1 LRKLLVV
8 LLALAPE
15 LLAQERKVEPTWLY
29 RDTSALYEGTVDLSG
44 GACHYLPIFGEG
56 DRDSRVPQSVARFG
70 ELTVDA
76 NGACPAVEYPHQEEL
91 YFVRSGNGV
100 LHYGD
105 ESHALA
111 PNDFTY
117 LPPAVRHSVSNP
129 GTQSLKL
136 IVAAVKIASGT
147 SISQPAKL
155 DVANL
160 DELKEQT
167 VGGHP
172 SSVQYKLLIG
182 PRNTKRDRISAAYAV
197 ADFFLMDFAPGGTNF
212 PHHHETAEEIYL
224 VLDGKGQMAA
234 GSGMDGVEGLHP
246 AKAGDAYYFRT
257 NCTVG
262 FYNQKAAD
270 AKAHILA
277 LRAYVPM
284 PKDLD

>member
-1 LRKLLVV
+1 VRKLLVV
-8 LLALAPE
+8 SLALAPE
-15 LLAQERKVEPTWLY
+15 LLAQERKVAPTWLY
-29 RDTSALYEGTVDLSG
+29 RDVSALHERTVDLSDG
-44 GACHYLPIFGEG
+44 GCHYFPIFGEG
-56 DRDSRVPQSVARFG
+56 DRDSGVPQSVARFG
-70 ELTVDA
+70 QLTVDA
-76 NGACPAVEYPHQEEL
+76 NGACPAVEYAHQEEL
-91 YFVRSGNGV
+91 YFVRGGNGV
-100 LHYGD
+100 LRFGE
-105 ESHALA
+105 ESHPLA

-136 IVAAVKIASGT
+136 IVATVKIPGET
-147 SISQPAKL
+147 PISQPAKL
-155 DVANL
+155 EVANL
-160 DELKEQT
+160 DALKQQT

-197 ADFFLMDFAPGGTNF
+197 ADFFLMDFAPGGTNL

-224 VLDGKGQMAA
+224 VLDGQGQMAA
-234 GSGMDGVEGLHP
+234 GGGMDGVEGLHP

-262 FYNQKAAD
+262 FYNQKATE

-284 PKDLD
+284 PKDPD

>member
-1 LRKLLVV
+1 MRRLLVV
-8 LLALAPE
+8 FLALAPK

-29 RDTSALYEGTVDLSG
+29 RDVSALHEGTIDLSG
-44 GACHYLPIFGEG
+44 GACHYLPIFGQG
-56 DRDSRVPQSVARFG
+56 DRDPGVPQSVARFG

-129 GTQSLKL
+129 GTESLKL

-155 DVANL
+155 DV
-160 DELKEQT
+160 
-167 VGGHP
+167 V
-172 SSVQYKLLIG
+172 I
-182 PRNTKRDRISAAYAV
+182 
-197 ADFFLMDFAPGGTNF
+197 
-212 PHHHETAEEIYL
+212 
-224 VLDGKGQMAA
+224 
-234 GSGMDGVEGLHP
+234 
-246 AKAGDAYYFRT
+246 
-257 NCTVG
+257 
-262 FYNQKAAD
+262 
-270 AKAHILA
+270 
-277 LRAYVPM
+277 
-284 PKDLD
+284 

>member
-1 LRKLLVV
+1 VRKLLVV
-8 LLALAPE
+8 FLAFAPE

-29 RDTSALYEGTVDLSG
+29 RDVSALHERTVDLSG

-56 DRDSRVPQSVARFG
+56 DRDSGVPQSVARFG
-70 ELTVDA
+70 ELMVDA

-91 YFVRSGNGV
+91 YFVLGGAGV

-117 LPPAVRHSVSNP
+117 LPPAVRHSVSNT

-136 IVAAVKIASGT
+136 VVATIKIPLAT
-147 SISQPAKL
+147 PITHPPKL
-155 DVANL
+155 EVANL
-160 DELKEQT
+160 DELKEQR

-172 SSVQYKLLIG
+172 SSVLYKLLTG
-182 PRNTKRDRISAAYAV
+182 PRNTKRDRISEAYAL

-234 GSGMDGVEGLHP
+234 GGGMDGVEGLH
-246 AKAGDAYYFRT
+246 ATKAGDAYYFRT

-262 FYNQKAAD
+262 FYNQKSAD

-277 LRAYVPM
+277 VRAYVPM
-284 PKDLD
+284 PKDPD